1 MPRKNLLGSCPKKLA
16 VIDVNS
22 GPESLAVQRY
32 ELVLQWILELVPADG
47 TAVGNKSLRDRID
60 RRAELQN
67 FAVSEEEYWSLR
79 DELITKGLLNKGSG
93 RGGSVYRFDT
103 ESKGHSKSSDP
114 APLTDWDDLDTPPS
128 EIPESLEKL
137 RSRLLD
143 LSARNRLLNFSHARS
158 KRFVR
163 IIDEL
168 PDHLFDTLADEKSM
182 RFAAVPEPTER
193 QLLTHGFLKLDE
205 KTGAVVELKKQ
216 PTAEVWAQILGIA
229 TSYELPLPPETGQT
243 GKHSDDAIQTL
254 YYPVEM
260 ESRLQ
265 ILYTQSRS
273 ALEET
278 GANILYLALGFLEWD
293 DSVAGKDSTRLA
305 PLMLVPVNLEK
316 GKLNPQTATFE
327 YRVHPTGEDI
337 LTNLSLREKLRVDFG
352 IALPRITD
360 DSTPEEYFE
369 RIVETVLKVKPDW
382 KVHRYASLGL
392 FEFGKLMMYLDLDPG
407 RWKDQSLLDHGLVKR
422 LTGMD
427 GLPADST
434 GKQGA
439 FCVEHSIDD
448 IEQIHLQF
456 PIIDDADSSQH
467 SALIDVIRG
476 DDLVIE
482 GPPGTGKS
490 QTITNMIAAAL
501 AQGKKVL
508 FVAEKRAALE
518 VVKTRLT
525 RAGLGDFCL
534 ELHSH
539 KSQKSAVIDS
549 IRQRIQKSGGYRS
562 PKQLTDLISNYERLK
577 QQLNKHVHHL
587 HAQFEESGMSVHEV
601 LMQATRLREALSIK
615 PSDLHPQS
623 EARIDKM
630 HLREQAGFYA
640 HIYRKTAE
648 EAGQAGKLETH
659 PWFGSTKTR
668 VTGAERSA
676 LLENLSLAQ
685 QALNRLA
692 TIRPQLAQQLQV
704 AVLETYSPG
713 QLRDLA
719 ASIPVLA
726 LPKGDED
733 WDLLGRLDIESC
745 EALKLWLQGM
755 DSLLD
760 EQGVLARSLRA
771 DVIGSGQ
778 AIASIK
784 KACAAIRL
792 HNGDETLSLN
802 VLLDVIEEA
811 EELLEL
817 APRIQRLIQ
826 LLAEGAAVQG
836 LRSDFIG
843 IEQVV
848 LFLQMLA
855 AMPEDLA
862 PLRHKR
868 FEDESLDGLLVEL
881 DSDIPVIKQLQEQA
895 ASHFT
900 LDRLPSHT
908 RLEDLSR
915 VLADKSLFRWF
926 KGQWRSAKAEI
937 LAMARPGLKLNQLL
951 VVLPDV
957 IAYLKKHSQ
966 LNENKVFTEKL
977 GEHFQ
982 GLDTPIDALK
992 RLRGWYKLL
1001 RTECGRGFGAKVWVA
1016 EYLLKVDQQ
1025 LLAGVSGDSAD
1036 LEPYLMDVLE
1046 HRLDLEELLP
1056 FDSHDLRSEDLLAPQ
1071 GLYVR
1076 LIQDI
1081 GIPLRSL
1088 LPVVS
1093 EEKPTMGQL
1102 LQLIQAVESWQTRSA
1117 ALQSDAVL
1125 QTCLLG
1131 EELPRI
1137 DNLSAARPRLTT
1149 WRHTVAFVQPILAL
1163 PIRDILVP
1171 QLTACTPK
1179 EAEELILHW
1188 HQQGTALAQAV
1199 DIWEQALEDFFQ
1211 SAAVIAGQWWQ
1222 SIESADFEPMAS
1234 RLAWAVQNPDL
1245 LDHWFEYR
1253 RLRLHLVE
1261 LGFETVVEGIETQRL
1276 VSERCI
1282 DACLL
1287 GLLDS
1292 WALKILELDPALG
1305 QFSGKEQEAIRA
1317 RFADI
1322 DEQLKHLQREQ
1333 VSSRISQNNI
1343 PVGNS
1348 HGAVRDFTQLA
1359 LLQREAEKKT
1369 RHVPIRSLM
1378 NRAAE
1383 ALQGLKPCFMM
1394 SPMAVAQYLP
1404 AGHIEFDLVVMDEAS
1419 QMRPEEALGSIARGK
1434 QLVVVGDPKQ
1444 LPPTN
1449 FFSRN
1454 GGDSDTDETDA
1465 SLAEDSESIL
1475 EAAMPLFKLRRLR
1488 WHYRSRHES
1497 LIAFSNKA
1505 FYESNLVVY
1514 PSPHRESTEF
1524 GVKFVRVPRGRF
1536 VEQRNIE
1543 EAEVVAKAIE
1553 HHVIHRP
1560 DESLGV
1566 VAMNV
1571 KQADQI
1577 ERMLEHLAK
1586 QSPQLQVALDR
1597 NQSQDEPLFIKNLEN
1612 VQGDER
1618 DVIYIS
1624 GTYGPMEVGGTV
1636 PQRFGPINGASGWR
1650 RLNVL
1655 YTRSK
1660 KRMQVFSSFGSTDVV
1675 VTGTSSRGVQALRD
1689 FLHFAESGR
1698 MPHIKENER
1707 APDSDFEVAVIDML
1721 ARHGYQC
1728 EPQVGVAGFF
1738 IDLAVRDPGQP
1749 GRYLMGIEC
1758 DGAAYHSA
1766 KSARDRDRL
1775 RQSVLEQLG
1784 WNIRRIW
1791 SVDWFRNARVQIE
1804 PILQELARLRTERV
1818 EVVKESIEEPE
1829 ELTIQQVADEQSEHA
1844 ERITVEGN
1852 YSLREKL
1859 IWLDKNVI
1867 RPNLPDVPDSQRL
1880 LRPAMLEAL
1889 LEFLPS
1895 DRLEF
1900 QQMIPG
1906 YLRTGTHSAEGHYID
1921 DVLVLIGE
1929 Q

>member
-1 MPRKNLLGSCPKKLA
+1 M
-16 VIDVNS
+16 IDVNS
-22 GPESLAVQRY
+22 GPESLAAQRH
-32 ELVLQWILELVPADG
+32 ELVRQWILELVPADG

-67 FAVSEEEYWSLR
+67 FSVSEEEYWSLR
-79 DELITKGLLNKGSG
+79 DELIAKGVLNKGAG
-93 RGGSVYRFDT
+93 RGGSVYRFDAEANEHAKSA
-103 ESKGHSKSSDP
+103 ESE
-114 APLTDWDDLDTPPS
+114 PLADWDDLDTPPS
-128 EIPESLEKL
+128 EIPDSLEKL

-168 PDHLFDTLADEKSM
+168 PDHLFESLADEKSM

-216 PTAEVWAQILGIA
+216 PTAEAWAQILGMA
-229 TSYELPLPPETGQT
+229 TSYELPLPSENSRS

-265 ILYTQSRS
+265 ILHAQSRS

-293 DSVAGKDSTRLA
+293 ESVAGKDSSRLA

-369 RIVETVLKVKPDW
+369 RIVETVLKIKPDW

-407 RWKDQSLLDHGLVKR
+407 RWKEQSLLDHGLVQR

-427 GLPADST
+427 GLPANSS

-439 FCVEHSIDD
+439 FCVEHSIDE
-448 IEQIHLQF
+448 IEQVHQQF
-456 PIIDDADSSQH
+456 PLIDDADSSQH

-518 VVKTRLT
+518 VVKSRLT

-539 KSQKSAVIDS
+539 KSQKSSVIDS
-549 IRQRIQKSGGYRS
+549 IRQRIQNSGGFRS
-562 PKQLTDLISNYERLK
+562 PKQLADLIANYERLK

-587 HAQFEESGMSVHEV
+587 HASFEESGMTVHEV
-601 LMQATRLREALSIK
+601 LMQATRLREALTIR

-623 EARIDKM
+623 EAKIDKE
-630 HLREQAGFYA
+630 HLQEQAGFYA

-648 EAGQAGKLETH
+648 EAGQAGRLETH

-668 VTGAERSA
+668 LVGAERSA
-676 LLENLSLAQ
+676 LLEHLSHAQ
-685 QALNRLA
+685 QALSRLA
-692 TIRPQLAQQLQV
+692 ALRPQLSQQLQA
-704 AVLETYSPG
+704 AVLEAYSPD
-713 QLRDLA
+713 QLGALA

-745 EALKLWLQGM
+745 EALRLWLQGM

-760 EQGVLARSLRA
+760 QQTTLTRSLRA
-771 DVIGSGQ
+771 DVISSGA
-778 AIASIK
+778 AIAAVKQAS
-784 KACAAIRL
+784 AAIRL
-792 HNGDETLSLN
+792 HNADEALSLN
-802 VLLDVIEEA
+802 ALLDVIEEA
-811 EELLEL
+811 EDLLEL
-817 APRIQRLIQ
+817 APRVQRLIQ
-826 LLAEGAAVQG
+826 LLQEGATVEG
-836 LRSDFIG
+836 LRSDFTG
-843 IEQVV
+843 IEQLV
-848 LFLQMLA
+848 LFLQMLT
-855 AMPEDLA
+855 AMPADLVS
-862 PLRHKR
+862 LRHKR
-868 FEDESLDGLLVEL
+868 FEDEALDEVIAEL
-881 DSDIPVIKQLQEQA
+881 DIEVPAIKKLQEQTA
-895 ASHFT
+895 DHFT
-900 LDRLPSHT
+900 LDRLPSYT

-926 KGQWRSAKAEI
+926 KGQWRSAKNVVM
-937 LAMARPGLKLNQLL
+937 AMARPGIKLKQLQP
-951 VVLPDV
+951 VLPDA
-957 IAYLKKHSQ
+957 IAYLKKHAQ
-966 LNENKVFTEKL
+966 LNDNKVLSDKL

-982 GLDTPIDALK
+982 GLDTPVDSLK
-992 RLRGWYKLL
+992 RLRGWYKTL
-1001 RTECGRGFGAKVWVA
+1001 RAECGRGFGAKVWIA
-1016 EYLLKVDQQ
+1016 EHLLKTDGE
-1025 LLAGVSGDSAD
+1025 LLAGVSGDSAE
-1036 LEPYLMDVLE
+1036 LESYLLDVLE
-1046 HRLDLEELLP
+1046 HCLDLEDLLP

-1076 LIQDI
+1076 LVRDV

-1088 LPVVS
+1088 LPVIS
-1093 EEKPTMGQL
+1093 EEAPTMGRL
-1102 LQLIQAVESWQTRSA
+1102 LQLIQAVESWQSRST

-1163 PIRDILVP
+1163 PIRDILIP

-1188 HQQGTALAQAV
+1188 HQQGAVLSKVVESWQLAQEA
-1199 DIWEQALEDFFQ
+1199 FFQ
-1211 SAAVIAGQWWQ
+1211 SAAVVGSQWWQ
-1222 SIESADFEPMAS
+1222 SVETAAFEPMAD
-1234 RLAWAVQNPDL
+1234 RLAWAAQNPDL

-1253 RLRLHLVE
+1253 RLRSHLVE
-1261 LGFETVVEGIETQRL
+1261 LGFETVVEAIETQQL
-1276 VSERCI
+1276 ESERCI

-1305 QFSGKEQEAIRA
+1305 QFSGKEQEAIRT
-1317 RFADI
+1317 RFAEI
-1322 DEQLKHLQREQ
+1322 DEQLKRLQREQ
-1333 VSSRISQNNI
+1333 VSSRISQNSV
-1343 PVGNS
+1343 PAGNS

-1454 GGDSDTDETDA
+1454 GGDSDADDADA

-1514 PSPHRESTEF
+1514 PSPHRESAEF

-1571 KQADQI
+1571 KQAEQI
-1577 ERMLEHLAK
+1577 ERMLELLAK

-1597 NQSQDEPLFIKNLEN
+1597 NQSLGEPLFIKNLEN

-1660 KRMQVFSSFGSTDVV
+1660 KRMQVFSSFGSSDVL
-1675 VTGTSSRGVQALRD
+1675 VTSTSSRGVQALRD

-1698 MPHIKENER
+1698 MPHIKETER
-1707 APDSDFEVAVIDML
+1707 APDSDFEVAVIEML

-1804 PILQELARLRTERV
+1804 PILQELARLRTEPV
-1818 EVVKESIEEPE
+1818 EKVEEAKEESE
-1829 ELTIQQVADEQSEHA
+1829 ELSSQQVADEQREHA
-1844 ERITVEGN
+1844 ESITLEGN

-1859 IWLDKNVI
+1859 VWLEENVI
-1867 RPNLPDVPDSQRL
+1867 RPNLPDVPANQRL

-1889 LEFLPS
+1889 LEFLPA
-1895 DRLEF
+1895 DRTEF

-1906 YLRTGTHSAEGHYID
+1906 YLRNGTHGAEGRYID
-1921 DVLVLIGE
+1921 DVLLVIGE

>member
-1 MPRKNLLGSCPKKLA
+1 M
-16 VIDVNS
+16 IDVNS
-22 GPESLAVQRY
+22 GPESLAIQRY
-32 ELVLQWILELVPADG
+32 ELVQQWILELVPADG
-47 TAVGNKSLRDRID
+47 TAVGNKTLRDRID
-60 RRAELQN
+60 RRAELQS
-67 FAVSEEEYWSLR
+67 FSISEEEYWNLR
-79 DELITKGLLNKGSG
+79 DELVTKGLLNKGAG
-93 RGGSVYRFDT
+93 RGGSVYRFDA
-103 ESKGHSKSSDP
+103 EAKKHSRSIEPD
-114 APLTDWDDLDTPPS
+114 PLTDWDDLDTPPS
-128 EIPESLEKL
+128 EIPDSLEKL

-168 PDHLFDTLADEKSM
+168 PDHLFESLADEKAM

-193 QLLTHGFLKLDE
+193 QLITHGFLKLDE

-216 PTAEVWAQILGIA
+216 PTAEVWAQILGMAIN
-229 TSYELPLPPETGQT
+229 YELPRPPESGQPA
-243 GKHSDDAIQTL
+243 KHSDDAIQTL
-254 YYPVEM
+254 YYPAEM

-265 ILYTQSRS
+265 VLYAQSRS

-293 DSVAGKDSTRLA
+293 ESVAGKESTRLA

-327 YRVHPTGEDI
+327 YRLHPTGEDI

-382 KVHRYASLGL
+382 KVHRFASLGL

-427 GLPADST
+427 GLPADSS

-448 IEQIHLQF
+448 IEQVHLQF
-456 PIIDDADSSQH
+456 PLIDDADSSQH

-549 IRQRIQKSGGYRS
+549 IRQRIQNGGGYRS
-562 PKQLTDLISNYERLK
+562 PKQLTDLIANYERLK
-577 QQLNKHVHHL
+577 QQLNKHVQHL
-587 HAQFEESGMSVHEV
+587 HAQFEESGMSIHEV

-615 PSDLHPQS
+615 PADLHPQS
-623 EARIDKM
+623 EVRIDKA
-630 HLREQAGFYA
+630 HLQEQAGFYA

-648 EAGQAGKLETH
+648 EAGHAGKLETH

-676 LLENLSLAQ
+676 LLESLSLAQ
-685 QALNRLA
+685 QALSRLA
-692 TIRPQLAQQLQV
+692 ALRPQLAEQLQV
-704 AVLETYSPG
+704 AVLEAYSPD
-713 QLRDLA
+713 QLRSLA

-733 WDLLGRLDIESC
+733 WDLLGRLEIESC

-760 EQGVLARSLRA
+760 EQVVLARSLRA

-784 KACAAIRL
+784 KSCAAIRL
-792 HNGDETLSLN
+792 HNGDEALSLN
-802 VLLDVIEEA
+802 ALLDVIEEA

-817 APRIQRLIQ
+817 APRAQMLIRL
-826 LLAEGAAVQG
+826 LSKESGVQG
-836 LRSDFIG
+836 LRSDLVG
-843 IEQVV
+843 VEQLV
-848 LFLQMLA
+848 LFLQMHA

-862 PLRHKR
+862 HLRHKR
-868 FEDESLDGLLVEL
+868 FEDEGLDELVAEL
-881 DSDIPVIKQLQEQA
+881 DSDIAVVKQLQEQA
-895 ASHFT
+895 ANHFT
-900 LDRLPSHT
+900 LDQLPSHT

-926 KGQWRSAKAEI
+926 KGQWRAAKAEI
-937 LAMARPGLKLNQLL
+937 LTMARPGLKLNQLL
-951 VVLPDV
+951 VSLPDV
-957 IAYLKKHSQ
+957 IAYLKKYSQ
-966 LNENKVFTEKL
+966 LNESKQFTEKL
-977 GEHFQ
+977 GEHFK

-992 RLRGWYKLL
+992 RIRGWYKLL
-1001 RTECGRGFGAKVWVA
+1001 RTECGRGFGAKVWIA
-1016 EYLLKVDQQ
+1016 EYLLKADSN
-1025 LLAGVSGDSAD
+1025 LLASVASDSAE
-1036 LEPYLMDVLE
+1036 LEPYLLDVLD

-1056 FDSHDLRSEDLLAPQ
+1056 FDSHDLRSEDLLSSE

-1076 LIQDI
+1076 LIKDI
-1081 GIPLRSL
+1081 GTALRSL
-1088 LPVVS
+1088 LPVIS
-1093 EEKPTMGQL
+1093 EEQPTMGKM
-1102 LQLIQAVESWQTRSA
+1102 LQLIQSVESWQTRSA
-1117 ALQSDAVL
+1117 ALQNDAVL
-1125 QTCLLG
+1125 QTCLQG

-1137 DNLSAARPRLTT
+1137 ENLSAARPRLTS

-1163 PIRDILVP
+1163 PIRDILIP
-1171 QLTACTPK
+1171 QLTACTSK
-1179 EAEELILHW
+1179 EAESLILHW
-1188 HQQGTALAQAV
+1188 HQQAKTLAFAV
-1199 DIWEQALEDFFQ
+1199 ENWEQSISSFYQ
-1211 SAAVIAGQWWQ
+1211 SAGVVAGQWWQ
-1222 SIESADFEPMAS
+1222 TIEKTDFDPMAG
-1234 RLAWAVQNPDL
+1234 RLAWAAQNPDL

-1253 RLRLHLVE
+1253 RLRLHLAE
-1261 LGFETVVEGIETQRL
+1261 LGFETVVEAIETQKL
-1276 VSERCI
+1276 VSERCV

-1292 WALKILELDPALG
+1292 WALKVLELNPALG

-1317 RFADI
+1317 RFAEI
-1322 DEQLKHLQREQ
+1322 DEQLKRLQREQ

-1343 PVGNS
+1343 PTGNS
-1348 HGAVRDFTQLA
+1348 HGAVREFTQLA

-1404 AGHIEFDLVVMDEAS
+1404 AGHVHFDLVVMDEAS

-1514 PSPHRESTEF
+1514 PSPHRESSEF

-1536 VEQRNIE
+1536 VEQRNLE

-1597 NQSQDEPLFIKNLEN
+1597 NQGQDEPLFIKNLEN

-1624 GTYGPMEVGGTV
+1624 GTYGPMEVGGSV

-1660 KRMQVFSSFGSTDVV
+1660 KRMQVFSSFGSTDVL

-1698 MPHIKENER
+1698 MPHIKENDR
-1707 APDSDFEVAVIDML
+1707 APDSDFEVAVIEML

-1804 PILQELARLRTERV
+1804 PILQELARLRTEPV
-1818 EVVKESIEEPE
+1818 EVAEVPVEESE
-1829 ELTIQQVADEQSEHA
+1829 ELAIQQVADDQSEHA
-1844 ERITVEGN
+1844 ERITIEGGH
-1852 YSLREKL
+1852 SLREKL
-1859 IWLDKNVI
+1859 IWLDENVI
-1867 RPNLPDVPDSQRL
+1867 RSKLPDVPDHQRL

-1889 LEFLPS
+1889 LEFQPS

-1906 YLRTGTHSAEGHYID
+1906 YLRTGTHSAEGRYID
-1921 DVLVLIGE
+1921 DVLVLIGG